1 MSSEEVSILHKI
13 ACIFPGQGAQYSGMG
28 KEIAENYKEAM
39 AIYDI
44 ASLRLGLDMK
54 KLCFEGSEEDL
65 KKTENTQP
73 AILTTSIAIFEV
85 LKSKGIIPDVTA
97 GLSLGEYSALVA
109 ANAISFADAVEIVRK
124 RGKYMQEAVPVGEG
138 TMAAVLGMEKEG
150 VIECLKMASGYGVV
164 EAANYN
170 CPGQI
175 VIAGHTKAVEHACVL
190 LKEKGA
196 KRAILLPVSAPFHS
210 SLLKPAGDKLANEL
224 ESLEVKDFDIPV
236 VSNVNAQVIMDKNEV
251 KQCLIEQ
258 VSSSILWEDSIRQM
272 IDMGV
277 DTFIEVGPGKS
288 LSAFV
293 KKIDKNVAIFNV
305 EDLQSLENTVAG
317 IGERSLCN

>member
-1 MSSEEVSILHKI
+1 MILAKL

-39 AIYDI
+39 DIFDI
-44 ASLRLGLDMK
+44 ASLRLGFDMK
-54 KLCFEGSEEDL
+54 KLCFEGSEEEL

-109 ANAISFADAVEIVRK
+109 SNAINFSDAVAIVRK

-138 TMAAVLGMEKEG
+138 TMAAVLGMEKG
-150 VIECLKMASGYGVV
+150 DVIECLKMASGYGVV

-224 ESLEVKDFDIPV
+224 ESLEVKEFDIPV
-236 VSNVNAQVIMDKNEV
+236 VSNVNAQVIMDKNKI

-293 KKIDKNVAIFNV
+293 KKIDKNVTVFNV
-305 EDLQSLENTVAG
+305 EDLQSLENTITN
-317 IGERSLCN
+317 IGERSICN

>member
-1 MSSEEVSILHKI
+1 LAKL

-39 AIYDI
+39 DIFDI
-44 ASLRLGLDMK
+44 ASLRLGFDMK
-54 KLCFEGSEEDL
+54 KLCFEGSEEEL

-109 ANAISFADAVEIVRK
+109 SNAINFSDAVAIVRK

-138 TMAAVLGMEKEG
+138 TMAAVLGMEKG
-150 VIECLKMASGYGVV
+150 DVIECLKMASGYGVV

-224 ESLEVKDFDIPV
+224 ESLEVKEFDIPV
-236 VSNVNAQVIMDKNEV
+236 VSNVNAQVIMDKNKI

-293 KKIDKNVAIFNV
+293 KKIDKNVTVFNV
-305 EDLQSLENTVAG
+305 EDLQSLENTITN
-317 IGERSLCN
+317 IGERSICN